1 MITQPKFSIN
11 KVEYTFHPI
20 TLRRYLDLQKYVG
33 EETTDNKFA
42 IVSAITQCPVDELR
56 KLSYKDWLIVWEEIL
71 FYVSFSTS
79 TENIQNTIEFEG
91 VEFALPN
98 IEDISIGEF
107 VDLDLLLQSE
117 NPDSRLNEIA
127 AILYRPVISKK
138 KGLVKIEPYDSQ
150 ECKARAESFMEL
162 PITAIKSA
170 NAFFLHSV
178 KSLQEN
184 MLHSLNLK
192 QLTKG
197 MPEEDL
203 TQLQNILQQELGG
216 LSLTELQDQIH
227 SIFQKQLDFQQ
238 EQFSTS
244 WFGKKANS
252 RKRNLNYKK
261 QNP

>member
-20 TLRRYLDLQKYVG
+20 TLRRYLELQKYVG
-33 EETTDNKFA
+33 EETVENKFA
-42 IVSAITQCPVDELR
+42 IVSAITQCPVEELR

-79 TENIQNTIEFEG
+79 TENIQNVIRFEG
-91 VEFALPN
+91 VEYALPN

-138 KGLVKIEPYDSQ
+138 NGLVKTEPYDSQ
-150 ECKARAESFMEL
+150 ECRARAESFMEL

-170 NAFFLHSV
+170 NAFFLRSV

-192 QLTKG
+192 QLTKD
-197 MPEEDL
+197 MPEEDQ
-203 TQLQNILQQELGG
+203 TQLRNILQQELGG

-227 SIFQKQLDFQQ
+227 SIFQKQLDYQQ

-244 WFGKKANS
+244 WFGKKVKS

-261 QNP
+261 